1 MLLYNNEPPVSQD
14 NPLDDFRGDRV
25 YLGADHARN
34 ERRTRLAA
42 VICAVSLVAQV
53 GGGVAFNSMALAA
66 GGLHM
71 AAHLAALLTAALAY
85 AAARK
90 YADDPRFSFGTGK
103 LGYLAG
109 FANAVGLAL
118 TAIVIGVES
127 LHRVMSPEAVH
138 YHSAIWVGFIA
149 LGVNL
154 LTAWLLRPSGGAAHA
169 HDADGDLNLGAAFLH
184 LSADVVVSVLAL
196 GALALGHW
204 LGWTWA
210 DPAAGLLGAVLVARF
225 AWSLLRR
232 AGAVLL
238 DMNPS
243 GRLTE
248 DVRKRLEGPGE
259 RLLDLHLWRLG
270 PGHHAVIAVVEG
282 DEEAVAYRARL
293 ADLPGVSHVTVEV
306 RRLA

>member
-1 MLLYNNEPPVSQD
+1 MSSE
-14 NPLDDFRGDRV
+14 LDDFRGDRV

-42 VICAVSLVAQV
+42 FICAISLVAQV
-53 GGGVAFNSMALAA
+53 AGGLVFNSMALAA

-71 AAHLAALLTAALAY
+71 AAHLAALSTAALAY
-85 AAARK
+85 AAARR

-118 TAIVIGVES
+118 TAIVIGFESAQRVLYPEPVEYG
-127 LHRVMSPEAVH
+127 PAV
-138 YHSAIWVGFIA
+138 WVGLIGLA
-149 LGVNL
+149 VNVFS
-154 LTAWLLRPSGGAAHA
+154 AWLLRPVHGEIHA
-169 HDADGDLNLGAAFLH
+169 HDEDGDLNIGAAFLH
-184 LSADVVVSVLAL
+184 ISADVVVSVLAL
-196 GALALGHW
+196 IGLVVGSR

-243 GRLTE
+243 EALTKE
-248 DVRKRLEGPGE
+248 VMARLEGPGE
-259 RLLDLHLWRLG
+259 RLVDLHLWRLG

-282 DEEAVAYRARL
+282 KQTAADYRARL
-293 ADLPGVSHVTVEV
+293 NGLPGVSHVTIEV
-306 RRLA
+306 R